1 MVELAICQNV
11 RKEAVLMTGLTG
23 FYLFGAIM
31 LLIVALVYFAD
42 AIRERKGKRK

>member
-1 MVELAICQNV
+1 MS
-11 RKEAVLMTGLTG
+11 GLTG
-23 FYLFGAIM
+23 FYIVGAIM